1 MADKAPEHRIP
12 GVAGTEQ
19 GYTPAQ
25 DPTRSVNSPASDP
38 GKAYLTRTPGEADDA
53 REHVEEELDEAV
65 EETFPA
71 SDPIAVHPER
81 PQRG

>member
-1 MADKAPEHRIP
+1 MTDRRPEHRIP
-12 GVAGTEQ
+12 GVPGTEQ
-19 GYTPAQ
+19 GYPPAQ

-38 GKAYLTRTPGEADDA
+38 GQADLTRTPGGPDADHIDA
-53 REHVEEELDEAV
+53 ELDEAV

-81 PQRG
+81 R